1 MLKRMTAALAI
12 LTLLALGV
20 RAESAKPDYDA
31 TIEGDSAENVKIK
44 IVANKPAD
52 QSSARATVESYNR
65 VRGFFID
72 LFFMEEHR
80 AFKEKAEAIGQKVER
95 AVCGKLITDACLDEM
110 YTLQK
115 KRDTERKEKEAAEIK
130 DGMKP
135 RRRLPAKVTGE
146 KTERDQTLLEVEEYF
161 ESTMKNREG
170 KWETSTH
177 IEQSRFFCVA
187 KDGVWQIDRVE
198 KFAAD
203 YSGKPDKEGKYPQV
217 WKEEKVMAG
226 MLGFFA
232 RPLPKVAAL
241 PEIDTPE
248 KLARAAITW
257 LGEARRASTDGLAQ
271 SLYSQVVD
279 LFNPLFSERN
289 LKDGMAEAEKRSAE
303 EATRRDQEA
312 KEHTERRISVK
323 EVESGWQ
330 ATIAARSKWSPEIV
344 LTIVKTDQGL
354 RIAKAALRRMET
366 KYDDKGNATEV
377 EKIDPFNSPSQF
389 DWN

>member
-146 KTERDQTLLEVEEYF
+146 KTEGDQTLLEVEEYF

-170 KWETSTH
+170 KWESSTH

-187 KDGVWQIDRVE
+187 KDGVWHIDRIE
-198 KFAAD
+198 KYKAD
-203 YSGKPDKEGKYPQV
+203 YNAKPDKDGKSPMI
-217 WKEEKVMAG
+217 WKTDDVLTD
-226 MLGFFA
+226 MLRFFS
-232 RPLPKVAAL
+232 RPLPKVTEPAAG
-241 PEIDTPE
+241 TPE
-248 KLARAAITW
+248 TLARAAITW
-257 LGEARRASTDGLAQ
+257 LNVARRTSMDKLAQ
-271 SLYSQVVD
+271 SLYGQILD
-279 LFNPLFSERN
+279 LFKPLFSARN
-289 LKDGMAEAEKRSAE
+289 LKDAAAAAETAEVEAAKRAE
-303 EATRRDQEA
+303 QEA
-312 KEHTERRISVK
+312 KERAERKISVK
-323 EVESGWQ
+323 EVEGGWQ
-330 ATIAARSKWSPEIV
+330 ATIAPRDRWSAEIL

-354 RIAKAALRRMET
+354 RISKAALRRMET
-366 KYDDKGNATEV
+366 KYDDKGNKTET
-377 EKIDPFNSPSQF
+377 EKIEPLNSPSQLE
-389 DWN
+389 WN